1 MAQGSLNIQ
10 TSGVLSGLALVNAIN
25 DALANL
31 TSSASGSTDPSGL
44 SGGVLPYSFWL
55 DTSASPNLLKM
66 RNAANTGWASVGTI
80 SGTNFIPNL
89 ENADISTALGY
100 TPANKA
106 GDTFTGDTF
115 SGSRFEAPI
124 VKATTKFVFAD
135 GSEQATAATAAA
147 AAFPTGTVMLF
158 AQTTAPTGWTK
169 STAHNDKALRVVSG
183 TAGSGGSVAFTT
195 AFASRSVDNH
205 TLTVAQMPSHGHPFQ
220 FFGGIFNGPYPSFN
234 YGDPG
239 IKTYDAI
246 GGTEAGARPTGSA
259 NTAAPE
265 GGGGAHSHGI
275 NLAVQY
281 VDIILAVKN

>member
-55 DTSASPNLLKM
+55 DTGASPNLLKM

-80 SGTNFIPNL
+80 SGTNFVPNL

-115 SGSRFEAPI
+115 STTKFDAPI
-124 VKATTKFVFAD
+124 VRATTKFVFAD

-205 TLTVAQMPSHGHPFQ
+205 TLTVAQMPSHTHNIQRQRFEL
-220 FFGGIFNGPYPSFN
+220 FTGGQNGTVQEPSN
-234 YGDPG
+234 
-239 IKTYDAI
+239 
-246 GGTEAGARPTGSA
+246 GSDTISGVIS
-259 NTAAPE
+259 NT

>member
-1 MAQGSLNIQ
+1 MAQGSLSIQ

-115 SGSRFEAPI
+115 STTKFDAPI
-124 VKATTKFVFAD
+124 VRATTKFVFAD

-147 AAFPTGTVMLF
+147 AAFPTGTIMLF

-205 TLTVAQMPSHGHPFQ
+205 TLIVAQMPSHNHFSLVPKYAGLDSDPFGAQ
-220 FFGGIFNGPYPSFN
+220 AAHTEGYLNGLFQGNASSYV
-234 YGDPG
+234 
-239 IKTYDAI
+239 
-246 GGTEAGARPTGSA
+246 
-259 NTAAPE
+259 AAQ

>member
-1 MAQGSLNIQ
+1 MAQGSLTIQ

-25 DALANL
+25 DALDNL
-31 TSSASGSTDPSGL
+31 ASNASGSTDPSGL
-44 SGGVLPYSFWL
+44 AGGVLPYSFWL
-55 DTSASPNLLKM
+55 DTSVSPNVLKM

-80 SGTNFIPNL
+80 TGTNFVPNL

-115 SGSRFEAPI
+115 SGTKFEAPI

-147 AAFPTGTVMLF
+147 SAFPTGTVMLF

-183 TAGSGGSVAFTT
+183 TAGSGGSVAFAT
-195 AFASRSVDNH
+195 AFASQAVNASVGNT
-205 TLTVAQMPSHGHPFQ
+205 TLTTAQMPSHAHSRLSMSFVAAEGQ
-220 FFGGIFNGPYPSFN
+220 PSSN
-234 YGDPG
+234 TGAGTVVAPNPG
-239 IKTYDAI
+239 SST
-246 GGTEAGARPTGSA
+246 T
-259 NTAAPE
+259 NTQTA
-265 GGGGAHSHGI
+265 GGGNSHTHSFTGTAI

>member
-1 MAQGSLNIQ
+1 MAQGSLTIQ

-169 STAHNDKALRVVSG
+169 STAHNDKALRVVNG
-183 TAGSGGSVAFTT
+183 TAGSGGSVAFTD
-195 AFASRSVDNH
+195 AFSSARGVSVSGSVGNT
-205 TLTVAQMPSHGHPFQ
+205 TLSLSQIPSHNHSYT
-220 FFGGIFNGPYPSFN
+220 YPT
-234 YGDPG
+234 G
-239 IKTYDAI
+239 T
-246 GGTEAGARPTGSA
+246 GGTGTNDFVGANTTVVGATGFSGGSA
-259 NTAAPE
+259 
-265 GGGGAHSHGI
+265 AHNHGFSGSGSVNI
-275 NLAVQY
+275 QVQY

>member
-31 TSSASGSTDPSGL
+31 TSNASGSTDPSGL

-80 SGTNFIPNL
+80 SGTNFVPNL

-205 TLTVAQMPSHGHPFQ
+205 TLTVAQMPSHNHSILQ
-220 FFGGIFNGPYPSFN
+220 
-234 YGDPG
+234 
-239 IKTYDAI
+239 I
-246 GGTEAGARPTGSA
+246 GSGFAARSVAGGSA
-259 NTAAPE
+259 DGSTTNTNAT